1 MSLVRRLLGKKSAEP
16 VAIAARVLFVCM
28 GNICRSP
35 TAEGVFRRMVEQAG
49 FKELV
54 FIDSAGTHDGQ
65 IGSPPDRRAQL
76 AAAARGY
83 DLSQQRAREVRME
96 DFEFFDFVLAMDNNN
111 FDNLAAKCPAA
122 LRGKIAMFMDFS
134 ERFVD
139 KDVPDP
145 YFGGLDGFETVL
157 DRVEDAARGL
167 LQHLVEQR
175 YLPPA
180 GAAGRGNTR

>member
-1 MSLVRRLLGKKSAEP
+1 MSLVRRLLGKPRAEQVVP
-16 VAIAARVLFVCM
+16 AARVLFVCM

-35 TAEGVFRRMVEQAG
+35 TAEGVFRRVVEQAG
-49 FKELV
+49 FGELV

-83 DLSQQRAREVRME
+83 ALSGQARQVRLE
-96 DFEFFDFVLAMDNNN
+96 DFEFFDFVLAMDSDN
-111 FDNLAAKCPAA
+111 FANLAAKCPPA

-134 ERFVD
+134 ARFED

-157 DRVEDAARGL
+157 DRVEDAAQGL
-167 LQHLVEQR
+167 LQHLLDQR
-175 YLPPA
+175 FLPPA
-180 GAAGRGNTR
+180 GAPRSRSAR

>member
-1 MSLVRRLLGKKSAEP
+1 MSLMRRLLGKKETP
-16 VAIAARVLFVCM
+16 VPVARVLFVCM

-35 TAEGVFRRMVEQAG
+35 TAEGVFRRMVEEAG
-49 FKELV
+49 CEDLV

-65 IGSPPDRRAQL
+65 AGSPPDRRAQL

-83 DLSQQRAREVRME
+83 DLAGQARQVRLE
-96 DFEFFDFVLAMDNNN
+96 DFEFFDFVLAMDSSN
-111 FDNLAAKCPAA
+111 FEALAQKCPPA

-134 ERFVD
+134 KRFPD

-145 YFGGLDGFETVL
+145 YFGGLNGFEQVL

-167 LQHLVEQR
+167 LQHLREQQ
-175 YLPPA
+175 YLPSALLTERKP
-180 GAAGRGNTR
+180 R

>member
-1 MSLVRRLLGKKSAEP
+1 MSLVRRLLGKKSAARVMP
-16 VAIAARVLFVCM
+16 VARVLFVCM

-35 TAEGVFRRMVEQAG
+35 TAEGVFRRLVEQAG

-65 IGSPPDRRAQL
+65 VGSPPDRRAQL

-83 DLSQQRAREVRME
+83 DLSGQQAREVRVE
-96 DFEFFDFVLAMDNNN
+96 DFEYFDFVLAMDSNN
-111 FDNLAAKCPAA
+111 FAALAQKCPPA

-134 ERFVD
+134 ERFAD

-145 YFGGLDGFETVL
+145 YFGGLDGFEQVL

-167 LQHLVEQR
+167 LQHLFDER

-180 GAAGRGNTR
+180 GTAGQRNRR

>member
-1 MSLVRRLLGKKSAEP
+1 MSLVRRLLGGKKRVP
-16 VAIAARVLFVCM
+16 VVPVARVLFVCM

-35 TAEGVFRRMVEQAG
+35 TAEGVFRRMVEEAG

-83 DLSQQRAREVRME
+83 DLSQQRAREVRAE
-96 DFEFFDFVLAMDNNN
+96 DFEFFDFVLAMDS
-111 FDNLAAKCPAA
+111 DNIAQLRQKCPPA
-122 LRGKIAMFMDFS
+122 LQGKIAMLMDFS
-134 ERFVD
+134 ARFSD

-145 YFGGLDGFETVL
+145 YFGGLRGFETVL

-167 LQHLVEQR
+167 LQHLRER
-175 YLPPA
+175 HLA
-180 GAAGRGNTR
+180 SNS